1 MFSAVL
7 VALVLAVYWQVT
19 DHQFLV
25 CDDDTYVTQN
35 PRVLQGLTWD
45 GVRWAFQE
53 PHAGNYHPLTWISHT
68 ADVELFGLDAGA
80 HHLVSVV
87 LHAATAV
94 LLLVTLRTM
103 TGFFWMATML
113 AYAWYAR
120 RGDLLHHFRPTGQP
134 VPQAAQRMKLAAS
147 GSRYFVV
154 MVLYLCALL
163 SKSMAVTFPCILVLC
178 DYWPLSRQRSVYKPQ
193 LGQRA
198 QLPATIAHSLARLL
212 EKLPLLLIAAWTC
225 WMAVHGQSVAG
236 AVNSLETVPMKGR
249 IANALVTYVAYLAKT
264 IMPVGLS
271 IFYPHPVV
279 LKNDVPP
286 RWIVHATVAGM
297 ILLCVTVAA
306 LATCRR

>member
-1 MFSAVL
+1 M
-7 VALVLAVYWQVT
+7 
-19 DHQFLV
+19 D
-25 CDDDTYVTQN
+25 
-35 PRVLQGLTWD
+35 
-45 GVRWAFQE
+45 
-53 PHAGNYHPLTWISHT
+53 
-68 ADVELFGLDAGA
+68 DVELFGLDAGA

-103 TGFFWMATML
+103 TGRFWAPVLVDFVFALHPLRVESVTWVAERKDVLCGLFWMATML
-113 AYAWYAR
+113 AYAWHAR
-120 RGDLLHHFRPTGQP
+120 RGDLPHHFRPTEQP
-134 VPQAAQRMKLAAS
+134 VPQAAQRMKLVAS
-147 GSRYFVV
+147 GARYFVV

-163 SKSMAVTFPCILVLC
+163 SKSMAVTLPCVLVLC

-212 EKLPLLLIAAWTC
+212 EKLPLLLIAAWAC

-279 LKNDVPP
+279 LENDDPP
-286 RWIVHATVAGM
+286 RLIVHATVAGM